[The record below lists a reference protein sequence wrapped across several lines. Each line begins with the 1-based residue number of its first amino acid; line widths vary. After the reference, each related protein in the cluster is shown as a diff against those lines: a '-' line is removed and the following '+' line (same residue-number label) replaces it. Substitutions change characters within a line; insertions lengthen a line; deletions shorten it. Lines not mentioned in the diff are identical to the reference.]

1 MESCYDAFM
10 ASIVLERRFDTPVT
24 EEMIEAMKAQTEP
37 CLEINAVVRV
47 KTYITPDRL
56 RFVCVF
62 EAADAEAVRRA
73 MDSAGMSYD
82 EVWPATVF

>member
-1 MESCYDAFM
+1 M
-10 ASIVLERRFDTPVT
+10 ASIILERRFSEPVT
-24 EEMIEAMKAQTEP
+24 GEMIEAMKEKTEP
-37 CLEINAVVRV
+37 CLEINAVTRV

-73 MDSAGMSYD
+73 MDSAGMDYD
-82 EVWPATVF
+82 EVWPAEVF